1 MNRSAESGGD
11 LAVLYSCQ
19 KMTRGEH
26 TPSVDPIQEVTTGLL
41 ASSTNKGVNQRS
53 KDITNTTIKTRAAY
67 GDSDPACG

>member
-41 ASSTNKGVNQRS
+41 ASSTNKGVN
-53 KDITNTTIKTRAAY
+53 
-67 GDSDPACG
+67 